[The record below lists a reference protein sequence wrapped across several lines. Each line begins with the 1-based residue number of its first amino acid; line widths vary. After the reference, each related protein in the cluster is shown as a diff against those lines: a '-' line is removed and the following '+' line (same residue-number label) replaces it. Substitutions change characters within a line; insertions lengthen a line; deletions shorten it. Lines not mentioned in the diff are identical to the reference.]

1 MTKIIFNGRVETTI
15 TAEKDT
21 GFKRNSTDLW
31 LKHDYFKQQPCN
43 FFLENANMPEIR
55 TFYINQASLSYKDNR
70 KI

>member
-1 MTKIIFNGRVETTI
+1 MTKIILNGRVETTI

-31 LKHDYFKQQPCN
+31 PKHDYFKQQPCD

-55 TFYINQASLSYKDNR
+55 TFYINQASLSYKDNK